1 MTATI
6 KKITAGV
13 MKLLLCCMQCRLDS
27 HLMLFS
33 GFCLCTIF
41 SCCCCCCNLLTE
53 LMAPVIRT
61 TFFFSPF
68 SFLHV
73 ISQILKSSWR
83 RCSRGW
89 GSASGWI
96 KADVNGECKFASPS
110 FMLKLQIES
119 LAGEFCPRA
128 LAPALVGA
136 GERIAWSHWWLG
148 RPAPSALKLI
158 NLLKPW
164 QIFSCSF
171 FAPSEKAKE
180 MK

>member
-1 MTATI
+1 
-6 KKITAGV
+6 
-13 MKLLLCCMQCRLDS
+13 
-27 HLMLFS
+27 MLFQVS
-33 GFCLCTIF
+33 ACVLF
-41 SCCCCCCNLLTE
+41 SPAAAAAATCWQSWWRRWLE
-53 LMAPVIRT
+53 PP
-61 TFFFSPF
+61 FFFF
-68 SFLHV
+68 FFLHV

-128 LAPALVGA
+128 LAPALIGA
-136 GERIAWSHWWLG
+136 GERIAWSHWWVG

-171 FAPSEKAKE
+171 LPPRKKPKKWNRCTRGGCEAWGGPANF
-180 MK
+180 